1 MDSMRDTGVVAGPGS
16 GRTGHTQRLRGLAA
30 TGFLATVTA
39 MVATTAAAAL
49 APPRDSC
56 RRQ

>member
-1 MDSMRDTGVVAGPGS
+1 MRDTGVVAGPAS

-39 MVATTAAAAL
+39 MVATTVAAAL